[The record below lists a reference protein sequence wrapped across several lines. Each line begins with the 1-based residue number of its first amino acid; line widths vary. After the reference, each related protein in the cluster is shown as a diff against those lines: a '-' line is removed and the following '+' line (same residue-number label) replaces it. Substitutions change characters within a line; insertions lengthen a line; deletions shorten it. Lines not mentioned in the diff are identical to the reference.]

1 MSRVR
6 LVLLVL
12 LVATGCAYFNVF
24 YNAKQHFNQ
33 GEDERKRN
41 PETVGVGSG
50 SYRACIDKCVQLL
63 RLHPN
68 SGHVD
73 DALYLIGM
81 SHFHMGEYVQS
92 QRSFQDL
99 LERFPDSEFAERAY
113 FHMGLAALHTEDAA
127 GASDAFEKLRQ
138 RFPNSNYNLEAIFRT
153 AELRM
158 STHDFDTA
166 RQELRAFMD
175 SYPDSRYVVDAQVLL
190 ARTYYDEQ
198 RFEEARQEYDAVLKR
213 NISNELQYEA
223 RLHIALSRREE
234 ATRVLA
240 DPNLYTQA
248 DLPKGLQLE
257 AGGDVVLPPS
267 PEQPGPGV
275 NAPAVPP
282 RGDVPPEVGEL
293 GEEGPDPRQE
303 APPPE
308 ARRRRGNDPERERQR
323 QEAIRAL
330 PESLQVVRREAES
343 MLAQAER
350 ELEAIEGLARKLA
363 RDQTHRIELAV
374 TRGLLGYP
382 EQALDELDEIAR
394 ERANTPVAAQ
404 ALYEMG
410 EIHRREGNFNAARGA
425 YDQVMRQ
432 RQGTKV
438 PVTELAR
445 AKSIAISA
453 RSTAVQQLKD
463 REKVLRE
470 WRIVNG
476 LEAPDQ
482 PRTYASARDSVEAR
496 VSAERQYEAMA
507 SQLMRL
513 AEVDLFELDQPR
525 LALRE
530 FQRVLEE
537 FPGSTQ
543 CPRAAFAIAWI
554 YDNMLADAP
563 RALRAYEAVTVDY
576 PESVQ
581 AREAQDIVSQMLA
594 GVPRSGRPDT
604 TEVAPSSR
612 P

>member
-1 MSRVR
+1 M
-6 LVLLVL
+6 
-12 LVATGCAYFNVF
+12 
-24 YNAKQHFNQ
+24 
-33 GEDERKRN
+33 
-41 PETVGVGSG
+41 
-50 SYRACIDKCVQLL
+50 
-63 RLHPN
+63 
-68 SGHVD
+68 
-73 DALYLIGM
+73 
-81 SHFHMGEYVQS
+81 
-92 QRSFQDL
+92 
-99 LERFPDSEFAERAY
+99 
-113 FHMGLAALHTEDAA
+113 
-127 GASDAFEKLRQ
+127 
-138 RFPNSNYNLEAIFRT
+138 
-153 AELRM
+153 RM

-175 SYPDSRYVVDAQVLL
+175 SYPKSRFVVDAQVLL

-198 RFEEARQEYDAVLKR
+198 RFEEARQEYEAVLKR
-213 NISNELQYEA
+213 NVPNELQYEA

-234 ATRVLA
+234 ATQVLA

-257 AGGDVVLPPS
+257 AGGDVVLPPT
-267 PEQPGPGV
+267 PEQPRPGP
-275 NAPAVPP
+275 NAPPQMPP
-282 RGDVPPEVGEL
+282 RGDLPPEVREP
-293 GEEGPDPRQE
+293 GEEAADPRQE
-303 APPPE
+303 APPPQSPQP
-308 ARRRRGNDPERERQR
+308 RQRRGNDPERERQR
-323 QEAIRAL
+323 EEAIRAL
-330 PESLQVVRREAES
+330 PESLQVVRRQAES

-350 ELEAIEGLARKLA
+350 ELEMIEGLARKVA

-374 TRGLLGYP
+374 TRGMLGYP
-382 EQALDELDEIAR
+382 EQALDELDDIAR
-394 ERANTPVAAQ
+394 DRPNTPVAAQ
-404 ALYEMG
+404 AYYEMG
-410 EIHRREGNFNAARGA
+410 EIHRREGDFNAARGA
-425 YDQVMRQ
+425 YDQVSRQ
-432 RQGTKV
+432 RQGSKV

-445 AKSIAISA
+445 AKSIAITA

-476 LEAPDQ
+476 LEAPDA
-482 PRTYASARDSVEAR
+482 PRVYTSERDSVEAH
-496 VSAERQYEAMA
+496 VTAERQYEAMA

-563 RALRAYEAVTVDY
+563 RALRAYESITVDY

-604 TEVAPSSR
+604 TEVGPSSR